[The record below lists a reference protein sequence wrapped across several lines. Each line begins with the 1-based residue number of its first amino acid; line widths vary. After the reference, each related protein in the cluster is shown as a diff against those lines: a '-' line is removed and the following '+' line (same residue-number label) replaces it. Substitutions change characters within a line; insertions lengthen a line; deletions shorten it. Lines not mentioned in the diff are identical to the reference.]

1 MRAAGYTNAFDVAA
15 RRSACEMLGRAIAVD
30 AYANPQLEYRH
41 DAASSSRSETPRES
55 FSSSAYSRSSSP
67 DPKRRRLPGGV
78 RGADPPVA
86 AMDAQDP
93 PDEVLNHTEAG
104 PGVAAAVQP
113 VVVDLTGGSEEEV
126 KVEMEYVQP
135 TAIAGAGSAEAVAGA
150 AASAAY
156 AAGGPRRACA
166 SCAASVCDGSVHQSP
181 WRTRPVA
188 GSIWGPLSGCGPRE
202 TAVCAPKAGGAPKA
216 RGGPATV
223 ACPTGSCLSSP
234 GFPAESR
241 DAGRDDRRNLSIL
254 QRRLRGCV
262 SWVQIDAGFNYET
275 LRCLARRVSLS
286 TRGLKQDLAQRLAAE
301 LTRLGGDGGGA
312 LAARNGTAEG
322 EGIRGSA
329 AATGALVFSPVKPP
343 ARSGV
348 DGPRGRPAVERGLV
362 GAAAPPP
369 AVPNQPAA
377 VRAPD
382 APGGAA
388 AAVTASGPPGRCG
401 CAPGPLLGAGAAAP
415 AAQAHA
421 WTAELGAAAALNMDE
436 PEMGARKVGRKPL
449 EPVSRPPGAKRASSR
464 AAKQR
469 DMRKESEAYVPRI
482 ACHMSLP
489 VGKVRR
495 GTSSTSI
502 SAGKPSPGVSVP
514 PGFSSPCGF
523 LLPVA
528 IYSPFSFVSPGC
540 PGVAVLPIGVSSFLF
555 FSPTASFSPGCG
567 THASAP
573 VDYWRPEGGGW
584 SEPISAAAPRSGY
597 WLQGVDRK
605 SVV

>member
-1 MRAAGYTNAFDVAA
+1 
-15 RRSACEMLGRAIAVD
+15 
-30 AYANPQLEYRH
+30 
-41 DAASSSRSETPRES
+41 
-55 FSSSAYSRSSSP
+55 
-67 DPKRRRLPGGV
+67 
-78 RGADPPVA
+78 
-86 AMDAQDP
+86 
-93 PDEVLNHTEAG
+93 
-104 PGVAAAVQP
+104 
-113 VVVDLTGGSEEEV
+113 
-126 KVEMEYVQP
+126 MEYVQP
-135 TAIAGAGSAEAVAGA
+135 TAIAGAGSAEAVSGA

-156 AAGGPRRACA
+156 AAGGARRACA
-166 SCAASVCDGSVHQSP
+166 SCAASVCDGTVHQSP

-188 GSIWGPLSGCGPRE
+188 GSIWGPLAGCGPRE

-216 RGGPATV
+216 RGGPATA
-223 ACPTGSCLSSP
+223 ACPTGSGLSSP
-234 GFPAESR
+234 GFPAESS

-301 LTRLGGDGGGA
+301 LTRLGGDGGLA
-312 LAARNGTAEG
+312 PAARNGTAEG

-348 DGPRGRPAVERGLV
+348 DGPRGRPAVERGSV
-362 GAAAPPP
+362 GAAPPPP

-382 APGGAA
+382 APGGTA

-436 PEMGARKVGRKPL
+436 PEMGARKVGEEEMDEPIQDAAAKGRKPP

-495 GTSSTSI
+495 RGQARRPRRKTIPGGFGAPWLFFSLWLSSRR
-502 SAGKPSPGVSVP
+502 GYLFP
-514 PGFSSPCGF
+514 F
-523 LLPVA
+523 LFRFL
-528 IYSPFSFVSPGC
+528 GC

-567 THASAP
+567 THAMAP
-573 VDYWRPEGGGW
+573 VGYWRPEEGGW
-584 SEPISAAAPRSGY
+584 SEPISAAAPEADTGFRE
-597 WLQGVDRK
+597 
-605 SVV
+605 